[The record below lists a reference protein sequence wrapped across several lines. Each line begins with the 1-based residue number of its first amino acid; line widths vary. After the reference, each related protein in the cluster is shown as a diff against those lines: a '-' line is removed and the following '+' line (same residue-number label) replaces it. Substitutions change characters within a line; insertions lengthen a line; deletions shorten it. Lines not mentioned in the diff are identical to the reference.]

1 MQNIKTKSAF
11 MLSQNNKNTTF
22 DQQSNESKLPSNHQ
36 ITPIHHTQIYQ
47 SKQFDQGQPR
57 VD

>member
-1 MQNIKTKSAF
+1 MQNIMTKSVF
-11 MLSQNNKNTTF
+11 MPSQNDKNTTF
-22 DQQSNESKLPSNHQ
+22 DQQSNESKFPSNYQ
-36 ITPIHHTQIYQ
+36 ITPIHHTRIYQ